1 MKQEILEISEDITS
15 ATVDVL
21 LRRAERIMD
30 EGVADLELSLEKV
43 ELIDSTGI
51 GFFIRLQ
58 NSLSKAKGGL
68 ILSNVNDEIFK
79 MMKFMRL
86 DKHFTIKQ

>member
-1 MKQEILEISEDITS
+1 MKQEILEISDDITS

-21 LRRAERIMD
+21 LRRVKRILD
-30 EGVADLELSLEKV
+30 EGVADLELSLENV
-43 ELIDSTGI
+43 EIIDSTGI
-51 GFFIRLQ
+51 GFIIRLQ
-58 NSLSKAKGGL
+58 NSLAEVNGGL
-68 ILSNVNDEIFK
+68 VLSKVNDDIFK